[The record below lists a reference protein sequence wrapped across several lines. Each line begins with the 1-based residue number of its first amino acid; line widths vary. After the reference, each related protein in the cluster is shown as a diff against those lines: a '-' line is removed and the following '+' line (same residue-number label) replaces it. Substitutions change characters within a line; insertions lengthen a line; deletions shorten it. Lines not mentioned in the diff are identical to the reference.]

1 MPKLRTE
8 VGCYDSHYYL
18 DDQSL
23 TDETAREIVVTLVE
37 RYPDLAWTLV
47 TSIVDLVGKTE
58 YHDTCKQCSDLP
70 MTTTLEF

>member
-18 DDQSL
+18 DDEPL

-47 TSIVDLVGKTE
+47 TSIVDLAGKTE
-58 YHDTCKQCSDLP
+58 YHATCEQCGDLP
-70 MTTTLEF
+70 MTTILEF